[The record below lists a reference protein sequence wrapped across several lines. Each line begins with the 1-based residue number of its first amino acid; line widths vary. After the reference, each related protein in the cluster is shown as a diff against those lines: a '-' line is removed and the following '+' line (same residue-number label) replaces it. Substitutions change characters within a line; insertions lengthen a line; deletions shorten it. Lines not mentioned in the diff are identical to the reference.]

1 MTKSRFTLL
10 FTFLLVAQTSVGAQT
25 KHQLFYNEPAKKWVE
40 ALPLGNGRLGAMVY
54 GGVTQEHIQFN
65 EETLWKGGPH
75 DYSHKDAHKHL
86 GKIRELLAEGKQ
98 TEAQNLASEVFMSA
112 PLHQK
117 AYQPFGDLILD
128 FPGHNDYT
136 GYKRVLDIDRAVSTV
151 SYSVGGVKY
160 TREALVSFPDQV
172 IALQITAD
180 KPGMLD
186 FDLRLDSHHFQK
198 SVQTDYDRQILEVK
212 VTEGALEGV
221 AGIKVKTDGSITP
234 AYRKIGVEGA
244 TKATIYLTAH
254 TNFVNYKEV
263 SGKPKSKINS
273 FFHKAANLDF
283 EDVRSMHVKDYQEL
297 FDRFRLSF
305 GDRGHGD
312 APTNRRIYDFWKNP
326 DDPQFVALYV
336 QYARYLMISSS
347 RPGGQPANLQGIW
360 NDKLNPPWDSK
371 WTVNINAEMNYWPV
385 ELTNLSE
392 CHEPFFNMIDECS
405 VSGAIVA
412 KEHYNCDGWVLH
424 HNTDIWRGTA
434 PINASNHGIW
444 VTGGAWLCTHLWEHY
459 LFTRDKAFL
468 AEKYPVMRGAAK
480 FFTEF
485 LVEDPKT
492 GYLISTPSN
501 SPEIGGLVAGPT
513 MDHQIIRALFNA
525 CIEASEILNTDPEFA
540 AELKQMVP
548 KIAPNQIGRLG
559 QLQEW
564 LEDKDDPNVKH
575 RHVSHLWGVH
585 PGNEINWE
593 ETPEL
598 MKAAR
603 QSLIFRGDEGTGWS
617 LGWKINFWARFL
629 DGNRTYKLIHMLL
642 SPAEEPQ
649 RKIRG
654 GSYPNLFDAHP
665 PFQIDG
671 NFGGAAGIVEMLIQ
685 SHLDKI
691 DLLPALPDA
700 LPEGKISGVCARGG
714 FELSF
719 SWHEGVLQ
727 EVEVLSKA
735 GNPCTLKYGNKTIDF
750 GTKKDETYTFNGKL
764 RKVKKQ

>member
-1 MTKSRFTLL
+1 MKKTHLA
-10 FTFLLVAQTSVGAQT
+10 LLVLFLYIFLTDLNAQTEN
-25 KHQLFYNEPAKKWVE
+25 KIFYNEPAKKWVE

-54 GGVTQEHIQFN
+54 GGVAQEQIQFN
-65 EETLWKGGPH
+65 EETLWKGEPH
-75 DYSHKDAHKHL
+75 DYAHKDAHKYL
-86 GKIRELLAEGKQ
+86 GEIRKLLWDGKQ
-98 TEAQNLASEVFMSA
+98 KEAQDLASETFMSQ

-128 FPGHNDYT
+128 FPGHEHYSDYE
-136 GYKRVLDIDRAVSTV
+136 RMLDIDNALCHV
-151 SYSVGGVKY
+151 SYFVDGVKY
-160 TREALVSFPDQV
+160 TREALISNPDQV
-172 IALQITAD
+172 IAIRIISNKEGALNFNL
-180 KPGMLD
+180 G
-186 FDLRLDSHHFQK
+186 LDSYHFQK
-198 SVQTDYDRQILEVK
+198 SIQTDYDRQTLDVK
-212 VTEGALEGV
+212 VTDGAMQGM
-221 AGIKVKTDGSITP
+221 AGIKVMTDGKVVPSYQKISISD
-234 AYRKIGVEGA
+234 A
-244 TKATIYLTAH
+244 TTATIYLTAY
-254 TNFVNYKEV
+254 TNFVNFKDI
-263 SGKPKSKINS
+263 SGNAKPKING
-273 FFHKAANLDF
+273 FFNK
-283 EDVRSMHVKDYQEL
+283 VKNFDYEEIKTKHIADYQSL
-297 FDRFRLSF
+297 FNRFKLSF
-305 GDRGHGD
+305 GDEGNFD
-312 APTNRRIYDFWKNP
+312 TPTNERIYKFWKNP
-326 DDPQFVALYV
+326 DDPQFISLYV

-392 CHEPFFNMIDECS
+392 CHEPLFNLIDECAE
-405 VSGAIVA
+405 SGASVA
-412 KEHYNCDGWVLH
+412 REHYDCKGWVLH

-444 VTGGAWLCTHLWEHY
+444 VTGGAWLCTHIWEHY
-459 LFTRDKAFL
+459 QFTRDKDFL
-468 AEKYPVMRGAAK
+468 SQKYPLMKGAAE

-513 MDHQIIRALFNA
+513 MDHQIIRALFNS
-525 CIEASEILNTDPEFA
+525 CIGASEVLNTDQDFA
-540 AELKQMVP
+540 NKLKQMIP

-564 LEDKDDPNVKH
+564 MEDKDDPNVKH
-575 RHVSHLWGVH
+575 RHVSHLWGMY

-593 ETPEL
+593 ETPDV
-598 MKAAR
+598 MKAAQ

-617 LGWKINFWARFL
+617 LGWKINFWSRFL

-649 RKIRG
+649 RSIRG

-671 NFGGAAGIVEMLIQ
+671 NFGGAAGIIEMLIQ

-719 SWHEGVLQ
+719 HWANSQLQ
-727 EVEVLSKA
+727 EVEIFSKA
-735 GNPCTLKYGNKTIDF
+735 GNKCTLKYKNKTIDIDTQK
-750 GTKKDETYTFNGKL
+750 GTTYKFDGKL
-764 RKVKKQ
+764 KKVK